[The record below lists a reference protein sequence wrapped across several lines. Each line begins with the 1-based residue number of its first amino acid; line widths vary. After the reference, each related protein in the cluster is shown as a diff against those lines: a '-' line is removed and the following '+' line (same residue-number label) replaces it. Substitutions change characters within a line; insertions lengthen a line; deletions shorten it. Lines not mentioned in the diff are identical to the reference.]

1 VNSSRSLTQTVDRNL
16 RSNPQEGRETPGR
29 AASGSGRD
37 THEAAHEA
45 ALAAAQNA
53 DGGWGYFP
61 GKQSWLEPTAYAL
74 LALSDQSAGPVFA
87 RGWRLVRSWEL
98 PGGGWRGCA
107 AVNEAHWATSLVVT
121 LHAALGAYD
130 AAFERGV
137 AWLAASMGVEGRLLS
152 RLAHWLQP
160 NIVEFDPAL
169 TGWPWQAGT
178 SSWIEPTA
186 HALMALRC
194 VVAHANNRHVSD
206 PGVASRIATG
216 ERMLLERR
224 CRDGGWNYGNRRVL
238 GADLPSYPE
247 TTAMALMA
255 LGGHASVQWG
265 AALNHVE
272 RMWRETRS
280 PLARA
285 WLAACLLQY
294 RGERP
299 KPTAASARAGDDIV
313 VAAVEAIRWDR
324 ILT

>member
-1 VNSSRSLTQTVDRNL
+1 MPPPAAPGSQDSRPAEFR
-16 RSNPQEGRETPGR
+16 
-29 AASGSGRD
+29 
-37 THEAAHEA
+37 A

-61 GKQSWLEPTAYAL
+61 GKQSWLEPTIYAL
-74 LALSDQSAGPVFA
+74 LALADQSDGAMFG
-87 RGWRLVRSWEL
+87 RGWELIRSWEL

-121 LHAALGAYD
+121 LHAALDVYDGAC
-130 AAFERGV
+130 ERGL
-137 AWLAASMGVEGRLLS
+137 AWLVGSTGAEGRPLS
-152 RLAHWLQP
+152 RLAHWLRP
-160 NIVEFDPAL
+160 ASVEFDPGL
-169 TGWPWQAGT
+169 CGWPWQAGA

-186 HALMALRC
+186 HALMALRGAQ
-194 VVAHANNRHVSD
+194 VHTNSPEVS
-206 PGVASRIATG
+206 SRIENG

-247 TTAMALMA
+247 TTALALMA

-265 AALNHVE
+265 AVLNHVE

-285 WLAACLLQY
+285 WLGACLLQY
-294 RGERP
+294 CGERP
-299 KPTAASARAGDDIV
+299 SPSGAPGVAPTGDDLV
-313 VAAVEAIRWDR
+313 VAAVEAIRWNW
-324 ILT
+324 ILA

>member
-1 VNSSRSLTQTVDRNL
+1 LLDWGHVNSPHNHAQTLARNL
-16 RSNPQEGRETPGR
+16 RLNPQGLGETPGR
-29 AASGSGRD
+29 AASGRGRH
-37 THEAAHEA
+37 T
-45 ALAAAQNA
+45 LAAAQNA

-61 GKQSWLEPTAYAL
+61 GKQSWLEPTVYAL
-74 LALSDQSAGPVFA
+74 LALSDQSGEPAFA
-87 RGWRLVRSWEL
+87 RGWRLIRSWEL

-107 AVNEAHWATSLVVT
+107 AVNEAHWATSLVMT
-121 LHAALGAYD
+121 LHSAIGADD
-130 AAFERGV
+130 AAFEHGV
-137 AWLAASMGVEGRLLS
+137 AWLTASIGVEGRLLS
-152 RLAHWLQP
+152 RVANWLQP

-169 TGWPWQAGT
+169 TGWPWQAGA

-194 VVAHANNRHVSD
+194 VAHTS
-206 PGVASRIATG
+206 GSVASHPEVANRIATG

-224 CRDGGWNYGNRRVL
+224 CSDGGWNYGNRRVL

-255 LGGHASVQWG
+255 LNGHAGVRWE

-272 RMWRETRS
+272 RIWRETRS

-285 WLAACLLQY
+285 WLGACLLQY

-299 KPTAASARAGDDIV
+299 ELAAADSRADNDLV

-324 ILT
+324 ILA